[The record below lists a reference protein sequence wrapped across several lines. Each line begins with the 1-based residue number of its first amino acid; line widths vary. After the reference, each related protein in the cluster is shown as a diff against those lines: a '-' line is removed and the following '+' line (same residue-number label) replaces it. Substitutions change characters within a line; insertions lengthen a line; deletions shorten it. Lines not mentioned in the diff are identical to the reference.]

1 MVLPHITARFSGL
14 TTQSSFEVATSEDRT
29 TKQDTTSPIAVP
41 RTESLQRPAILM
53 GVKALARL
61 GGTLRHCNGHDLGK
75 GPEEGKALGVF
86 LRHIAKPRQGQEQ
99 LSGMSW

>member
-1 MVLPHITARFSGL
+1 
-14 TTQSSFEVATSEDRT
+14 
-29 TKQDTTSPIAVP
+29 
-41 RTESLQRPAILM
+41 M

-86 LRHIAKPRQGQEQ
+86 LRHIAKPRQGQDQ